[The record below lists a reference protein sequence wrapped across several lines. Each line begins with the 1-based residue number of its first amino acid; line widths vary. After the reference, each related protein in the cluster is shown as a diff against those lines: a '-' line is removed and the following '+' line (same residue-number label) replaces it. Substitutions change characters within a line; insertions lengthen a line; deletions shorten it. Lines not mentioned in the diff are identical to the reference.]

1 MTELLTDAAIVDQ
14 VWARGLVGD
23 ILDRFQAGE
32 LAAVVG
38 QRYDVLQAFTE
49 AQLRA
54 EWERRGHH
62 KPPEARHWSEVVT
75 SEEMIEVLRRRGD
88 LYTMPHLTGIH
99 PEAGP
104 DRVDN
109 LEAQVDDLDYRL
121 HAAGTAIEGLAET
134 VGRLRAVIEGPLEE
148 VPGHHVPVV
157 DELKGLKD
165 EVYEY
170 VHPRI
175 RRVEDRVN
183 ALEPP
188 ARASRC
194 LSMVQPAGC
203 AGTIQCSKDSDHDG
217 LHTCTNAIDVGG
229 DVSW

>member
-62 KPPEARHWSEVVT
+62 KPAPQIRHWSET
-75 SEEMIEVLRRRGD
+75 LNLIEARLAK
-88 LYTMPHLTGIH
+88 LETEPHPPGIH

-109 LEAQVDDLDYRL
+109 LEAQVDDLDLRL
-121 HAAGTAIEGLAET
+121 HALTDT
-134 VGRLRAVIEGPLEE
+134 VRRLRAVVEGPPTEAS
-148 VPGHHVPVV
+148 GHHVPAL
-157 DELKGLKD
+157 DQLKGLKD

-175 RRVEDRVN
+175 RRVEDRVK

-217 LHTCTNAIDVGG
+217 LHTCTNAIDVGV